1 MTSYESPL
9 DIYANFSN
17 YINNK
22 YSSFGIYSRVSTES
36 QDSDENG
43 NISLN
48 TQETNI
54 TGNLNKHNVK
64 HYNTYS
70 EVCSAYKNGID
81 SMHELKKCINLLR
94 RVSRSTLKPGL
105 LIIHDIS
112 RLTRNINTFS
122 IINTMYCVPGYIEI
136 YSCIDNK
143 WFNNKD
149 FPFDNNEFWSKVGL
163 SYNYSVELSEKQKKS
178 IKYRRNRGDVFGKAP
193 YGFESYR
200 EHGGIR
206 KFRKNHSEEKI
217 IKSILNH
224 VNYKDVDDI
233 VYNDNY
239 LFRGKQLTYNTIKTL
254 ERKYGNKQ
262 KKINLKEL
270 EKELSYISTSISQ
283 PLRRSNRNSRSG
295 SEINNDRT
303 MVIDDV
309 NMSDFRRENN
319 PFIKRKNR

>member
-1 MTSYESPL
+1 MSNYESPL
-9 DIYANFSN
+9 DIYANFSK
-17 YINNK
+17 YINEK
-22 YSSFGIYSRVSTES
+22 YSGFGIYSRVSTEK

-48 TQETNI
+48 TQDKNMTD
-54 TGNLNKHNVK
+54 NLVKHNVK
-64 HYNTYS
+64 YFNNYS

-81 SMHELKKCINLLR
+81 NMKELKKCLNYMR
-94 RVSRSTLKPGL
+94 RISRATDKPAL
-105 LIIHDIS
+105 LIIYDIS

-122 IINTMYCVPGYIEI
+122 NINTMYCVPGYVEI
-136 YSCIDNK
+136 YSCTDNK

-149 FPFDNNEFWSKVGL
+149 FPFDNHEFWTKVG
-163 SYNYSVELSEKQKKS
+163 SAYNYSVDLSEKQKKS

-200 EHGGIR
+200 EAGGVR
-206 KFRKNHSEEKI
+206 KFRKNDKEQKA

-224 VNYKDVDDI
+224 ITYKDVDDI
-233 VYNDNY
+233 VYNDKY

-262 KKINLKEL
+262 KRINLKDL
-270 EKELSYISTSISQ
+270 EKELSYISSSISKSF
-283 PLRRSNRNSRSG
+283 RRKTRSVRNEVNESSPML
-295 SEINNDRT
+295 S
-303 MVIDDV
+303 DDI

-319 PFIKRKNR
+319 PFIKRRNK